1 MMTNH
6 IANHVEEMCGQPMP
20 DCASAASHNPKQS
33 AKDRILIAEDDR
45 VSRRML
51 QSILTDWGFNVVLA
65 CDGSEAWQILQEKTP
80 PRLAIIDWLM
90 PKMDGLE
97 VCRQARM
104 LATQEPL
111 YLILLTIKTN
121 REDIVAGLRA
131 GADDYITKPFDLAE
145 LEARL
150 QVGERIL
157 GLQTNLAARV
167 REVEAA
173 LSQVKQIEG
182 LLPICM
188 YCKKIRD
195 DKNYWQQVET
205 YVEAH
210 SRANFSHGICPPCYA
225 SIVQPEV
232 DAFLAEK
239 KESH

>member
-1 MMTNH
+1 MTRQFAIH
-6 IANHVEEMCGQPMP
+6 DGLTCDATIHDAAFAVAPGKGP
-20 DCASAASHNPKQS
+20 SALNK
-33 AKDRILIAEDDR
+33 ILVAEDDR

-51 QSILTDWGFNVVLA
+51 QGILTDWGFNVVPV
-65 CDGSEAWQILQEKTP
+65 CDGAEAWRILQENDA
-80 PRLAIIDWLM
+80 PRLAIVDWLM

-97 VCRQARM
+97 VCRHART
-104 LATQEPL
+104 LANQDPL

-150 QVGERIL
+150 QVGKRIL
-157 GLQTNLAARV
+157 ELQSNLAARV

-173 LSQVKQIEG
+173 LSQVKEIEG
-182 LLPICM
+182 LLPICV

-210 SRANFSHGICPPCYA
+210 SKANFSHGICPPCYE
-225 SIVQPEV
+225 SIVQPQI
-232 DAFLAEK
+232 DAQYASEK
-239 KESH
+239 KAL